1 MFGTKL
7 RDRGSDRRARE
18 GEGRSVAQRLP
29 ARACLLALSLLF
41 PACDSSFSP
50 IAEHDLQFSI
60 FGYFDASADTQW
72 IRLMPVRATTVTA
85 PSSLEATVTLEHLGS
100 GRIIE
105 LRDSLFRF
113 SPANPDIG
121 SEGQYLHNFWT
132 DERIEP
138 GAEYRFTAQR
148 PGEPPSEALIS
159 IPEEYGFEVWFGPD
173 VPGAQDMVR
182 LEGLRHVAFV
192 FVVTS
197 FVNDCGPVV
206 QRFPFDIGPPE
217 ADIRMI
223 RVYRRIR
230 YPDGCGAPRSVDYQL
245 QVVASG
251 APWPEEG
258 EYSPAGLGFPAEA
271 SNISN
276 SVGFVGGVLTKTVP
290 YEGCRLVNP
299 ADPSDH
305 CRVRYN
311 GSSATLRGVVLNT
324 TCGGNPIEDASVELQ
339 EVKPDPQQTRKVRFT
354 STDSSG
360 RFEIAGLDEGTR
372 YALTVRK
379 YELYDPFNRFREH
392 GDTVQFAA
400 GEEASY
406 GVGME
411 ALSCAP

>member
-7 RDRGSDRRARE
+7 RHRGSDRRARQC
-18 GEGRSVAQRLP
+18 EGRSVARRLP
-29 ARACLLALSLLF
+29 ARACFLALSLLF
-41 PACDSSFSP
+41 AACDSSFSP

-60 FGYFDASADTQW
+60 FGYLDASADTQW
-72 IRLMPVRATTVTA
+72 IRVMPVRATTVTA
-85 PSSLEATVTLEHLGS
+85 PSSLEATVTLEHVGS

-113 SPANPDIG
+113 SPANPDVG

-138 GAEYRFTAQR
+138 GAEYRFTARR
-148 PGEPPSEALIS
+148 PGEPASEALIS
-159 IPEEYGFEVWFGPD
+159 IPEEYGFEVWFAPD
-173 VPGAQDMVR
+173 VLGAHDMVR

-192 FVVTS
+192 FVLAH
-197 FVNDCGPVV
+197 FVDDCGPVT
-206 QRFPFDIGPPE
+206 QRFPIDTGPPD

-223 RVYRRIR
+223 RVYRDIR
-230 YPDGCGAPRSVDYQL
+230 VRLDCGRTHSVEFQL

-258 EYSPAGLGFPAEA
+258 EYSPAGLGFPAIA

-290 YEGCRLVNP
+290 YEQCRLLNP
-299 ADPSDH
+299 ADPLDY
-305 CRVRYN
+305 CRIRYN
-311 GSSATLRGVVLNT
+311 ESSATLRGVVLNA
-324 TCGGNPIEDASVELQ
+324 TCGGDPIADAAVEVQ
-339 EVKPDPQQTRKVRFT
+339 EVKPDPLQTRKLRFT
-354 STDSSG
+354 STNSSG

-372 YALTVRK
+372 YALTVRR
-379 YELYDPFNRFREH
+379 YDLQDRFDQFREH
-392 GDTVQFAA
+392 ADTLQFAA

-406 GVGME
+406 QVGME
-411 ALSCAP
+411 ALACAS